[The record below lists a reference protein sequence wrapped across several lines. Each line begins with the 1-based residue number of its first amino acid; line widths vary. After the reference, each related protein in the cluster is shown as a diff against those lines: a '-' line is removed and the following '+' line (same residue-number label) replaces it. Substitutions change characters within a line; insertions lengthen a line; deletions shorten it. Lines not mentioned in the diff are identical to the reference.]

1 MRGIFG
7 IVGLLVTL
15 AIVGLVVQK
24 QLQTSTAMPTV
35 PAVSTVPAVAGAST
49 PTVNP
54 AANVQQQSQQMQ
66 QQYKQAV
73 EGAMQ
78 PPPRPEP
85 DADKRIHTGRHCA
98 GRSRSA
104 CG

>member
-35 PAVSTVPAVAGAST
+35 PAVSTVPAVAGS
-49 PTVNP
+49 
-54 AANVQQQSQQMQ
+54 
-66 QQYKQAV
+66 
-73 EGAMQ
+73 MQ

-85 DADKRIHTGRHCA
+85 DADK
-98 GRSRSA
+98 
-104 CG
+104 

>member
-54 AANVQQQSQQMQ
+54 AANVQQQ
-66 QQYKQAV
+66 YKQAV

-85 DADKRIHTGRHCA
+85 DADK
-98 GRSRSA
+98 
-104 CG
+104 